1 VDFENAIEQ
10 NEVLNA
16 VLDSLMENDGV
27 PPDEIM
33 IDITGGQ
40 KVCSVAGTIVSL
52 SKDWSIQYV
61 STSDYTIKEYIF
73 TMEAS
78 DVGS

>member
-1 VDFENAIEQ
+1 
-10 NEVLNA
+10 
-16 VLDSLMENDGV
+16 MENDDV
-27 PPDEIM
+27 PADAIM

-40 KVCSVAGTIVSL
+40 KVCSVIGTVVSL
-52 SKDWSIQYV
+52 SKDWSIEYV
-61 STSDYTIKEYIF
+61 STSDYRIKKYIF